1 MALRSPQRDLYSMEE
16 LGESQGEIGCLS
28 GRTEVE
34 DTARAAG
41 DEEDVEIGMG
51 AWFSKLQ
58 LLRMRLNLC
67 SMCMCLYTC
76 ENDVCV
82 Y

>member
-1 MALRSPQRDLYSMEE
+1 MEE
-16 LGESQGEIGCLS
+16 LGESQGEIGCSS

-41 DEEDVEIGMG
+41 DEEDVNDDEIGMG

-67 SMCMCLYTC
+67 TLVSMCMCLYTC
-76 ENDVCV
+76 ENVCV
-82 Y
+82 CIFM